1 MKIEKLNE
9 VNTTALAYMGDAVY
23 EQAVR
28 EYIIGKGSYHVNNMH
43 RLATD
48 FVKAS
53 AQAGII
59 KRMFDELTESEQR
72 LVKRAR
78 NRRFNTKAKNADPVT
93 YKWATAFE
101 ALVGYLYLAEDNER
115 LQWVL
120 ERAIE
125 IVGK

>member
-28 EYIIGKGSYHVNNMH
+28 EYILKKGSYNVNSMH

-53 AQAGII
+53 AQAKVI
-59 KRMFDELTESEQR
+59 KTMFDELSESEQS
-72 LVKRAR
+72 LVRRAR
-78 NRRFNTKAKNADPVT
+78 NRKYSTKARNADQVT

-101 ALVGYLYLAEDNER
+101 ALVGYLYLAEYDER
-115 LQWVL
+115 LEWVL
-120 ERAIE
+120 ARAIE
-125 IVGK
+125 IIGR